1 MLEYLQ
7 LEEEAGAKTREKKV
21 AERTRKRGEVIKRG
35 IKQFGIVV

>member
-7 LEEEAGAKTREKKV
+7 LEEEARENSREEKV
-21 AERTRKRGEVIKRG
+21 AERTRKKGEVIKRG